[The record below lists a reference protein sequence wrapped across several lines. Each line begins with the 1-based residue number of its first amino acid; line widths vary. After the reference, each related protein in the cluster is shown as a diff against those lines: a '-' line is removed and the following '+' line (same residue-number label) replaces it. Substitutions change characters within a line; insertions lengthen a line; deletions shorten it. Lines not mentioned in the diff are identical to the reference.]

1 MRCFHGNFAIQEKC
15 VRMNFHCFHVRTCWE
30 IWRKI
35 LKSLLWI
42 LKNCST
48 SWLAITLIYAFILSN
63 EQFNFWSC
71 CVIAIFTIIYCNY
84 YFNLFCS
91 LDFDDEEEDE
101 IMPVPK
107 KRAALNKVQE
117 STTKNDNKSNK
128 KANES
133 NAKSKAAPKA
143 EQEAPAKPKTTRG
156 RRK

>member
-1 MRCFHGNFAIQEKC
+1 M
-15 VRMNFHCFHVRTCWE
+15 V
-30 IWRKI
+30 
-35 LKSLLWI
+35 LLCNK
-42 LKNCST
+42 LT
-48 SWLAITLIYAFILSN
+48 
-63 EQFNFWSC
+63 
-71 CVIAIFTIIYCNY
+71 IFTIIYCNY

>member
-1 MRCFHGNFAIQEKC
+1 M
-15 VRMNFHCFHVRTCWE
+15 
-30 IWRKI
+30 
-35 LKSLLWI
+35 
-42 LKNCST
+42 
-48 SWLAITLIYAFILSN
+48 
-63 EQFNFWSC
+63 
-71 CVIAIFTIIYCNY
+71 
-84 YFNLFCS
+84 
-91 LDFDDEEEDE
+91 DFDDEEEDE

-117 STTKNDNKSNK
+117 STTMNDNKSNK